1 MKTIEDAKQFAIA
14 AHGDQQRKYT
24 GEPYWHHLEEVAYLT
39 SYSGDLDIPRHVV
52 QAAWLHDV
60 LEDTS
65 VEFLEL
71 REEFGEWVADLV
83 WWLTDQYISNTLY
96 GNRKE
101 RKRLER
107 LRFKGAPYYAKAIKL
122 ADLISNTNSI
132 VERDPEF
139 AKVYLE
145 EKRLLLEEAMSD
157 MKDHPLYKTALEA
170 IN

>member
-14 AHGDQQRKYT
+14 AHGDQKRKYT

-39 SYSGDLDIPRHVV
+39 NYSGDLHMPKYVI

-65 VEFLEL
+65 VEFFEL
-71 REEFGEWVADLV
+71 REEFGDEVARLV
-83 WWLTDQYISNTLY
+83 SWLTDAYTSREY

-107 LRFKGAPYYAKAIKL
+107 LRFERAPYYAKVIKL
-122 ADLISNTNSI
+122 ADLISNTKSI
-132 VERDPEF
+132 VVHDPEF

-145 EKRLLLEEAMSD
+145 EKRLLLEEAMSG
-157 MKDHPLYKTALEA
+157 MKDHPLYEAALESV
-170 IN
+170 N

>member
-1 MKTIEDAKQFAIA
+1 MKTIEDAKLFAIA
-14 AHGDQQRKYT
+14 AHGNQKRKYT
-24 GEPYWHHLEEVAYLT
+24 GEPYWHHLKEVADKVQTL
-39 SYSGDLDIPRHVV
+39 SVPDRVI

-71 REEFGEWVADLV
+71 REEFGEGVAQLV
-83 WWLTDQYISNTLY
+83 LWLTDAYTSKEY
-96 GNRKE
+96 GNRRE

-107 LRFKGAPYYAKAIKL
+107 MRFKKAQYNAKVIKL
-122 ADLISNTNSI
+122 ADLISNTSSI

-157 MKDHPLYKTALEA
+157 MKDHPLYEEALWLVH
-170 IN
+170 

>member
-1 MKTIEDAKQFAIA
+1 MKTIEDAKLFAIA
-14 AHGDQQRKYT
+14 AHGDQKRKYT

-39 SYSGDLDIPRHVV
+39 NYSGDLHMPKYAI
-52 QAAWLHDV
+52 QAAWLHDI

-71 REEFGEWVADLV
+71 REEFGEKVAGLV
-83 WWLTDQYISNTLY
+83 LWLTDSYVSKEY

-107 LRFKGAPYYAKAIKL
+107 LRFKDAPYYAKVIKL
-122 ADLISNTNSI
+122 ADLISNTSSI
-132 VERDPEF
+132 VEHDPEF

-157 MKDHPLYKTALEA
+157 MKGHPLYEEALGLVH
-170 IN
+170 

>member
-39 SYSGDLDIPRHVV
+39 KYSGDLDIPEHVV

-65 VEFLEL
+65 VEYHEL
-71 REEFGEWVADLV
+71 QEEFGDEVARLV
-83 WWLTDQYISNTLY
+83 SWLTDAYTSREY

-107 LRFKGAPYYAKAIKL
+107 RRFKRAPYYAKVIKL
-122 ADLISNTNSI
+122 ADLISNTSSI

-145 EKRLLLEEAMSD
+145 EKRLLLDEAMSD
-157 MKDHPLYKTALEA
+157 MKDHPLYKATLEA

>member
-14 AHGDQQRKYT
+14 AHGDQKRKYT
-24 GEPYWHHLEEVAYLT
+24 GEPYWHHLEEVAYLV
-39 SYSGDLDIPRHVV
+39 SLLEPAPLGHVI

-71 REEFGEWVADLV
+71 REEFGDEVAEIVL
-83 WWLTDQYISNTLY
+83 WLTDAYTSKEY

-107 LRFKGAPYYAKAIKL
+107 LRFERAPYYAKVIKL
-122 ADLISNTNSI
+122 ADLISNTSSI

-157 MKDHPLYKTALEA
+157 MRDHLLYEEALGLVS
-170 IN
+170 